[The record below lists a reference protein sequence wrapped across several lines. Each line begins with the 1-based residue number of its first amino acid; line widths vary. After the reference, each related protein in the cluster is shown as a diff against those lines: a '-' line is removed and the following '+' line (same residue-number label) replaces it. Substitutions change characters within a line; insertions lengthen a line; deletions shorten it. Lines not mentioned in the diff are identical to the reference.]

1 LCGETAPSTTPVL
14 NDLGVVAGH
23 VLLPAPF
30 IDDLPPID
38 RSWGSF
44 GVDTTDFDVVRE
56 FRAIFEADPR
66 KHIWDFVERIDDD
79 TGGRTGL
86 YFLHALVPHHP
97 WQFLPDG
104 SRYPLNTERSPGSDS
119 PGWGEDEFLVAQAM
133 QRHLLQVGY
142 VDHALGEI
150 LAALDDA
157 GIYEDALIIMTAD
170 HGISV
175 KPGVDHQR
183 QIEDDTVGEIAEIP
197 LLVKAPGRE
206 GGVIDDRRALTIDIM
221 PTIADVLGTDLPWPA
236 DGVSL
241 FGPDPGRTETTTT
254 GPRSQITF
262 GVDGTEKLA
271 VAERLEG
278 LFPGGDPFALLPDGA
293 PDMRGQSV
301 DAGRAEAPFRA
312 TLDGS
317 SAYDD
322 VDLTSGVIPVR
333 TTGKLLGDVQG
344 DEFIGVAVNGTIGA
358 VTRSYVEDGKP
369 AFQAMVPP
377 DLFRSGSNDVE
388 LFLIDGEDLFEI
400 PIG

>member
-1 LCGETAPSTTPVL
+1 
-14 NDLGVVAGH
+14 
-23 VLLPAPF
+23 
-30 IDDLPPID
+30 
-38 RSWGSF
+38 
-44 GVDTTDFDVVRE
+44 
-56 FRAIFEADPR
+56 
-66 KHIWDFVERIDDD
+66 
-79 TGGRTGL
+79 
-86 YFLHALVPHHP
+86 
-97 WQFLPDG
+97 
-104 SRYPLNTERSPGSDS
+104 
-119 PGWGEDEFLVAQAM
+119 M

-157 GIYEDALIIMTAD
+157 GIYEDAQIIMTAD

-293 PDMRGQSV
+293 PDVRGQSV

-322 VDLTSGVIPVR
+322 VDLASGVIPVR
-333 TTGKLLGDVQG
+333 ITGKLLGDVQG
-344 DEFIGVAVNGTIGA
+344 DEFIGVALNGTIGA